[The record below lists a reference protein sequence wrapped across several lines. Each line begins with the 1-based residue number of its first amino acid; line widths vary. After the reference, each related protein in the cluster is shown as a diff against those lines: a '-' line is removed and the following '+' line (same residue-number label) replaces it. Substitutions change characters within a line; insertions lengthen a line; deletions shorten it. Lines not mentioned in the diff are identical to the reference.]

1 MVSPLLCIMKSA
13 AAAGLT
19 GACLLV
25 TWVLLCCLSFP
36 GTVSAQTCPPVN
48 PNCLTCAVS
57 YNYNLGT
64 TDWGNLPCS
73 QTCGTG
79 LLQSPINIVPNNLIP
94 RINGDLT
101 RSYTQAIVTAE
112 IFTDGKTPTVEIVSP
127 LNAGTITVGGIT
139 YFLRHFHFHI
149 PSEHTVFG
157 IRQEMELHLVHTS
170 INVTPQRTTVIAVRF
185 TLEEADDTNSFLAQ
199 FFPQLPPVTQPV
211 TTRTTIRIQL
221 PFKEIKGA
229 YYRYNGSLT
238 TPPCTE
244 GVNWAV
250 IAKLATFS
258 PAQFNQLRAAIPVDN
273 ARPLQN
279 VNGRPVTFFAL

>member
-1 MVSPLLCIMKSA
+1 
-13 AAAGLT
+13 
-19 GACLLV
+19 
-25 TWVLLCCLSFP
+25 
-36 GTVSAQTCPPVN
+36 
-48 PNCLTCAVS
+48 

-112 IFTDGKTPTVEIVSP
+112 IFTDGKTPTSLGCRICSIPFVTYTPVQWAKPDVHLIHEAYIFGFQAHQPVVVCASVQVEIVSP

-149 PSEHTVFG
+149 PSEHTIFG

-250 IAKLATFS
+250 IAK
-258 PAQFNQLRAAIPVDN
+258 VDLVAKVWEGVPQTSNTASHN
-273 ARPLQN
+273 AGSNAHSQ
-279 VNGRPVTFFAL
+279 GT